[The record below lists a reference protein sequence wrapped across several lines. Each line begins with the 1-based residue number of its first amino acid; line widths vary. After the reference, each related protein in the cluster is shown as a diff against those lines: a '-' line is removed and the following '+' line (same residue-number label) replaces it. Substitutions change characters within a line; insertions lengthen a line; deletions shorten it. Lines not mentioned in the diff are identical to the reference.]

1 MHKELFCR
9 SFIDSHLR
17 YEPQQLQWPALDDRS
32 LQFLQSIPV
41 WGTALEV
48 ELNAGVLLA
57 RFAQTLRD
65 PLIRE
70 AFELQGYE
78 EDRHGRM
85 LQTLLA
91 RYRLSAQPV
100 VPVAQATRRNF
111 LEFGYGECLDSFFG
125 FAIYRF
131 ACEAKVVAPA
141 LTDLFARVL
150 LEEARHIVFFV
161 NWIAYDRAQR
171 GLRSSVLRL
180 LPSLYGYF
188 GAVRR
193 TMQRASSADREQRG
207 MTLAGEIFGGI
218 TLADFLRTALEENER
233 YMSAFDPRLLRPTI
247 IPSIA
252 RTVLSL
258 STMRIVRRFMPTLPR
273 TQG

>member
-17 YEPQQLQWPALDDRS
+17 YEPEQLQWPALDDRS
-32 LQFLQSIPV
+32 LQFLHSIPV

-57 RFAQTLRD
+57 RFAQTQRD
-65 PLIRE
+65 PLIRQ

-85 LQTLLA
+85 LQQLLG
-91 RYRLSAQPV
+91 RYGPSVRPA
-100 VPVAQATRRNF
+100 VPAAEPTRRNF

-131 ACEAKVVAPA
+131 ACEAKVVSAQ
-141 LTDLFARVL
+141 LTELFARVL
-150 LEEARHIVFFV
+150 VEEARHIVFFV

-171 GLRSSVLRL
+171 GLRSSALRL
-180 LPSLYGYF
+180 LPTLYGYF

-193 TMQRASSADREQRG
+193 TLQRASARIASSA
-207 MTLAGEIFGGI
+207 A
-218 TLADFLRTALEENER
+218 
-233 YMSAFDPRLLRPTI
+233 
-247 IPSIA
+247 
-252 RTVLSL
+252 
-258 STMRIVRRFMPTLPR
+258 
-273 TQG
+273 